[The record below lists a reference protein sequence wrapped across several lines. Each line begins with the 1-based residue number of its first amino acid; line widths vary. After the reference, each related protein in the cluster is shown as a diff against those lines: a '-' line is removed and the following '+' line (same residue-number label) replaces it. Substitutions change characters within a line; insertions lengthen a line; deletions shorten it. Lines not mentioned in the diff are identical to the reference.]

1 MSLKT
6 ALSRIRSIPE
16 LQKRYNIFI
25 NIDRSA
31 EKQLVDNADKEL
43 PLSHLVAGIKDNIV
57 TKDLPTTCA
66 SKILETYQS
75 PYDATCVRRLREAG
89 VVIAGKTNLD
99 EFGMGSGGIHS
110 HFGPVLN
117 PLYPSTK
124 VTAGGS
130 SSGSAAAVAAGAVD
144 FALGTDTG
152 GSVRLPAAFNA
163 VLGFKPSYG
172 RISRYGVVAYA
183 QSLDTVGIL
192 SKELPVLRK
201 VYNVLNE
208 FDSKDPTS
216 LSNDLRKKADNLFK
230 EKGKLRIG
238 IPHEFLQTSISA
250 DYKNLFFGFIEELM
264 DMGHEFYP
272 VTIPSV
278 KDSLPIY
285 YTLSPAE
292 AVSNLSRYDG
302 IRYGTRADT
311 TDIENGTLFAPTRAN
326 FGREVQDR
334 IILGNYNLCSET
346 FKNNYVKA
354 QKLRVGLMNDF
365 DEIFRGPNI
374 ISNSKGNDSG
384 VDLIISLT
392 ATGPPSTIES
402 FTSAENSSPTNE
414 YLNDVF
420 TMPMSLAG
428 LPTLSI
434 PLGNDVPLGVQV
446 TAQFAGD
453 ETVLNFADRI
463 VN

>member
-6 ALSRIRSIPE
+6 ALARIKAIPE

-25 NIDRSA
+25 STDSSA
-31 EKQLVDNADKEL
+31 EKQLLDNAGKDL
-43 PLSHLVAGIKDNIV
+43 PLGNLVAGIKDNIV
-57 TKDLPTTCA
+57 TKELPTTCA
-66 SKILETYQS
+66 SKMLLNYQS
-75 PYDATCVRRLREAG
+75 PYDATCVRELRDAG
-89 VVIAGKTNLD
+89 AVIAGKTNLD

-117 PLYPSTK
+117 PLFPETE

-130 SSGSAAAVAAGAVD
+130 SSGSAAAVSAGAVD

-152 GSVRLPAAFNA
+152 GSVRLPAAYNA

-172 RISRYGVVAYA
+172 RISRHGVVAYA

-192 SKELPVLRK
+192 SKDMSVLRK
-201 VYNVLNE
+201 VYNVLNK
-208 FDSKDPTS
+208 FDPRDPTS
-216 LSNDLRKKADNLFK
+216 LSIELRKKADSLFK
-230 EKGKLRIG
+230 DKGNLRIG
-238 IPHEFLQTSISA
+238 IPQEFLQKSVSA
-250 DYKNLFFGFIEELM
+250 DYKSLFSRFIEKLM
-264 DMGHEFYP
+264 DMGHELYP
-272 VTIPSV
+272 VTIPSI

-302 IRYGTRADT
+302 IRYGTRSPT
-311 TDIENGTLFAPTRAN
+311 TDIENGTLFASTRAN
-326 FGREVQDR
+326 FGKEVQDR

-354 QKLRVGLMNDF
+354 QKLRLGLMNDF
-365 DEIFRGPNI
+365 DHIFRASNI
-374 ISNSKGNDSG
+374 LSNSKGNETG
-384 VDLIISLT
+384 VDLILSLT
-392 ATGPPSTIES
+392 ATSAPATIKS

-420 TMPMSLAG
+420 TMPMSLTG

-434 PLGNDVPLGVQV
+434 PLAEGVPLGVQV
-446 TAQFAGD
+446 TAQFAD
-453 ETVLNFADRI
+453 DKTVLDFADKL
-463 VN
+463 

>member
-1 MSLKT
+1 MSLKQ
-6 ALSRIRSIPE
+6 AVSRIRSIPE

-25 NIDRSA
+25 NVNSSA
-31 EKQLVDNADKEL
+31 EEQLINNGDKRL
-43 PLSHLVAGIKDNIV
+43 PLSNLVVGVKDNIV

-66 SKILETYQS
+66 SKMLLNYKS
-75 PYDATCVRRLREAG
+75 PYDATCVKLLREAG
-89 VVIAGKTNLD
+89 TVIAGKTNLD

-110 HFGPVLN
+110 YFGPVLN
-117 PLYPSTK
+117 PLFPDKK

-152 GSVRLPAAFNA
+152 GSVRLPAAYNA
-163 VLGFKPSYG
+163 VLGFKPTYG
-172 RISRYGVVAYA
+172 RISRHGVVAYA

-192 SKELPVLRK
+192 AKDMVVLRK
-201 VYNVLNE
+201 VFNVLNK
-208 FDSKDPTS
+208 FDPKDPTS
-216 LSNDLRKKADNLFK
+216 LNQDLRSKADISFK
-230 EKGKLRIG
+230 GSEKLRIG
-238 IPHEFLQTSISA
+238 IPQEFLQDSVA
-250 DYKNLFFGFIEELM
+250 AEYKELFLQFIEKLM
-264 DMGHEFYP
+264 DMGHELYP

-278 KDSLPIY
+278 KHSLPIY

-302 IRYGTRADT
+302 IRYGTRDDT
-311 TDIENGTLFAPTRAN
+311 SDIEDGTLFAPTRAN

-334 IILGNYNLCSET
+334 IILGNYNLCSDS

-354 QKLRVGLMNDF
+354 QRLRLGLMKDF
-365 DEIFRGPNI
+365 DQIFRGPNVL
-374 ISNSKGNDSG
+374 SGHEGNNSG
-384 VDLIISLT
+384 VDLILSLT
-392 ATGPPSTIES
+392 ATSSPTTIES
-402 FTSAENSSPTNE
+402 FTSAESSSPTNE

-434 PLGNDVPLGVQV
+434 PLAKGVPLGVQI
-446 TAQFAGD
+446 TAQHGNDKA
-453 ETVLNFADRI
+453 VLDLGEKAMD
-463 VN
+463 